1 MKKLFGELNITWKKL
16 IIFAIICGI
25 YPAIMALLP
34 ITQDTS
40 FRDIAIS
47 FEVWILFGIIIITN
61 SNTAKESAL
70 KCFVFFLISQP
81 LIYLVQVPFS
91 HLGWQLFRYYKFW
104 FIWTLLTIPMGYIGY
119 YMRKEKWWSILILT
133 PILVMLGYHYYGF
146 LSETLSFFP
155 NHLLSML
162 FCLVTLLLYPL
173 VIFKNKK
180 IKISSLVV
188 SILII
193 ILSTIIVITRG
204 NTTYNTTI
212 LVSQGTTGIVF
223 DDTYQVSL
231 KDSSYGKVYIVYEKN
246 IEDYMVNAEFKK
258 TGTTE
263 FTITSPE
270 GQTNTFKLTIYR
282 TSYDIEKISE

>member
-91 HLGWQLFRYYKFW
+91 HLGW
-104 FIWTLLTIPMGYIGY
+104 
-119 YMRKEKWWSILILT
+119 
-133 PILVMLGYHYYGF
+133 HY
-146 LSETLSFFP
+146 
-155 NHLLSML
+155 
-162 FCLVTLLLYPL
+162 
-173 VIFKNKK
+173 
-180 IKISSLVV
+180 
-188 SILII
+188 
-193 ILSTIIVITRG
+193 
-204 NTTYNTTI
+204 
-212 LVSQGTTGIVF
+212 
-223 DDTYQVSL
+223 
-231 KDSSYGKVYIVYEKN
+231 
-246 IEDYMVNAEFKK
+246 
-258 TGTTE
+258 
-263 FTITSPE
+263 
-270 GQTNTFKLTIYR
+270 
-282 TSYDIEKISE
+282 

>member
-1 MKKLFGELNITWKKL
+1 
-16 IIFAIICGI
+16 
-25 YPAIMALLP
+25 MALL
-34 ITQDTS
+34 TM
-40 FRDIAIS
+40 
-47 FEVWILFGIIIITN
+47 
-61 SNTAKESAL
+61 
-70 KCFVFFLISQP
+70 
-81 LIYLVQVPFS
+81 
-91 HLGWQLFRYYKFW
+91 
-104 FIWTLLTIPMGYIGY
+104 PMGYIGY